1 MSCIEDASVSNCD
14 AWDAGGVADKVM
26 ALATPTVPQG
36 GLQLANRVIL
46 HIDLDCFYAQVEQKR
61 LGIPRDVPCAVQ
73 QWNGLI
79 AVNYAAR
86 AAGVTRHMRVAQAK
100 QHCPEL
106 RLVHVQT
113 IGCVQQPAAAPG
125 TASTADADGAST
137 ATAAGSTAAAAA
149 ARSPA
154 KPAGPAAAAGAA
166 AAAAAAAAA
175 GDGEAAAA
183 SGDVEGSALDRGS
196 SKACLQRY
204 RKASAQ
210 IMRLLGQ
217 LSPGCL
223 LEKASIDE
231 VYIDATP
238 AAVAELAAAE
248 GSNTAP
254 ATAADAHGHAG
265 HDPEH
270 DAGGAAAGSG
280 GPGVAALLAA
290 AAGASVVLGEG
301 GLRPDNAYDRLAA
314 AGAVIAAR
322 LRGQLLAQL
331 GFTASAGIG
340 PNKLLA
346 KIGSAKNKPNQ
357 QTLLLPRAVEALMQD
372 LPLGKVK
379 GLGGKLGAALEALGA
394 ATAGAAAGL
403 SYEALLAHFGPKA
416 RWVFNTVRGIDEE
429 PVTPKDKVK
438 SINSCKSFEPL
449 SSLPPLQQW
458 LGVLAAELAERM
470 AEDEDE
476 HARRPRSLVLQYRSA
491 APGLS
496 GGSRGTPDRSIRS
509 AMPPAAS
516 KDGVSADVIAAA
528 ALALFRRITP
538 APWPVV
544 RLALVATE
552 FVQQGGGGG
561 SGAAMARFLAE
572 QARILRDIEIQGMLQ
587 RNQQQQGRPTNT
599 VGSSSRKRSP
609 AGSSKGTQP
618 AKKQAGRQQQQGGGK
633 QRSISDLFGAQ
644 KK

>member
-1 MSCIEDASVSNCD
+1 
-14 AWDAGGVADKVM
+14 M

-125 TASTADADGAST
+125 TASAAVADGASA

-154 KPAGPAAAAGAA
+154 KPAGPDAAAAGGAA
-166 AAAAAAAAA
+166 VG
-175 GDGEAAAA
+175 GDGEAAAAAAA

-248 GSNTAP
+248 GGITAP
-254 ATAADAHGHAG
+254 AAAADGPAG
-265 HDPEH
+265 HEQEH

-280 GPGVAALLAA
+280 GPGVAALLSAA
-290 AAGASVVLGEG
+290 ADASVVLGEG

-357 QTLLLPRAVEALMQD
+357 QTLLLPRAVEELMQD

-379 GLGGKLGAALEALGA
+379 GLGGKLGAALEAMGA

-403 SYEALLAHFGPKA
+403 RYEALLAHFGPKA

-496 GGSRGTPDRSIRS
+496 GGSRGTPDRSIRG

-516 KDGVSADVIAAA
+516 KDGVSTDVIAAA
-528 ALALFRRITP
+528 ALQLFRRITP

-552 FVQQGGGGG
+552 FVEQGGGGG
-561 SGAAMARFLAE
+561 SGAAMARCQYGCCLLARC
-572 QARILRDIEIQGMLQ
+572 AAPHISSATRLIGWLVASLAAAAPVM
-587 RNQQQQGRPTNT
+587 PAF
-599 VGSSSRKRSP
+599 SSSNVAAR
-609 AGSSKGTQP
+609 AGSPMQASAP
-618 AKKQAGRQQQQGGGK
+618 A
-633 QRSISDLFGAQ
+633 AQ
-644 KK
+644 LSAVMLTHRRFQDVAATLAAQEALGPSGQVYILYFSVSV